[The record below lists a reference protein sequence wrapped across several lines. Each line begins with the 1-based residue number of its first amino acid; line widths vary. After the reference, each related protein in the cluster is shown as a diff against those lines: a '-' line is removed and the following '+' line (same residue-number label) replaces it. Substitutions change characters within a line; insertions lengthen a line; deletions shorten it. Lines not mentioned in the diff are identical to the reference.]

1 MFFMYY
7 KSFLLKS
14 NLNMAEKKKNT
25 NSNSNN
31 INLKFLINAQYLKD
45 LSFENP
51 QAPDSLRNVK
61 SNPSFKIDA
70 DVKSKELPDHGKN
83 IYEVELS
90 IKCETK
96 SEEVTLFL
104 VEGVYN
110 GIFTIENASD
120 EILDKILLIECP
132 KFLFPF
138 LRSIIANCTR
148 EAGFPPLMIAPLDF
162 IGMYEN
168 KKK

>member
-1 MFFMYY
+1 
-7 KSFLLKS
+7 
-14 NLNMAEKKKNT
+14 MAEKKK

-31 INLKFLINAQYLKD
+31 INLKFVINAQFLKD

-51 QAPDSLRNVK
+51 QAPDSLRNIK
-61 SNPSFKIDA
+61 GNPTFKIDA
-70 DVKSKELPDHGKN
+70 DVKSKVLKDHGEN

-96 SEEVTLFL
+96 SEESILFL
-104 VEGVYN
+104 VEGVYS
-110 GIFTIENASD
+110 GIFSIENASND
-120 EILDKILLIECP
+120 ILEKILLIECP

-168 KKK
+168 KKKK